1 MICHSPKAFAEKLD
15 LLIQRADL
23 RRTIAENAYRYVAE
37 HRLLDQ
43 HIDTYIAAYRE
54 LMQRREELERARS
67 ARVEKFFQLSLV
79 MEHYNRIYRKL
90 GGLPA
95 RPSKYTEE

>member
-43 HIDTYIAAYRE
+43 HIDAYIAAYRE
-54 LMQRREELERARS
+54 LMQRREELEHARS
-67 ARVEKFFQLSLV
+67 ARVEKFFP
-79 MEHYNRIYRKL
+79 HR
-90 GGLPA
+90 
-95 RPSKYTEE
+95 